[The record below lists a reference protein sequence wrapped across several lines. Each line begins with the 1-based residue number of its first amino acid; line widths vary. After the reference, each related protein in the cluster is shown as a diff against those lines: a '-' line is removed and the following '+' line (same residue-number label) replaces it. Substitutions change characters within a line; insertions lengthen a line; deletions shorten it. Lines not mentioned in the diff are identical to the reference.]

1 MSRGLRPLALVGG
14 VVLACLAPGATALA
28 HASLDDSSPASGA
41 VVATS
46 PDELVLGF
54 DEAVTLDLGGV
65 ELSDA
70 DGELIEI
77 PAGDVSS
84 EDPSTVTVA
93 NLPELEAGVY
103 VVVWQVSSSDG
114 HPARG
119 AFTFQVGTASGAVD
133 SDTLVASALAG
144 RATDTAVSWTL
155 GVARF
160 VAFLGVTVL
169 FGAVAVHML
178 GGDLRR
184 RRATEQT
191 SDESARLPRHA
202 ARVLWWVAWSF
213 AVVGSVAVF
222 VLQGPYLSGGSLAD
236 TLDLSLWDDIAGTR
250 LGAAVLVRL
259 ALLAISAVL
268 FTRVARGDR
277 TPNPVRLAVWSM
289 VGVAVVV
296 TFSLTGHPSA
306 ASPALVGVVVD
317 VLHLAAVAAWI
328 GGLAALLVAA
338 DPVERTVRRFSA
350 MATVAVPVIVVT
362 GVVQTWNLAEGIDEL
377 TSIAWGRAL
386 LVKVSLVV
394 LLVTLGGISRWL
406 LRQDGVSAVRRLVVS
421 ELAIGAVVLAVTAGL
436 VATPPTAPPESQVFS
451 ATLVQGSL
459 IADVSLTPGRV
470 GSNELHV
477 VFSPPG
483 GTLQPVVS
491 VEARLRSAD
500 LPAVPV
506 VLTADGPNHYLGS
519 VQIPS
524 AGEWTLDLEVEPQD
538 NQTVLL
544 STAIPIP

>member
-1 MSRGLRPLALVGG
+1 MSRRLRPLALVGG
-14 VVLACLAPGATALA
+14 VVLACVAPGATALA

-41 VVATS
+41 VVVTS
-46 PDELVLGF
+46 PSELVLGF

-70 DGELIEI
+70 DGDPIEI
-77 PAGDVSS
+77 PTGEVSS
-84 EDPSTVTVA
+84 QDPATVTVP

-119 AFTFQVGTASGAVD
+119 AFTFQVGTAAGVVD
-133 SDTLVASALAG
+133 GDSLVASALAG

-155 GVARF
+155 GLARF

-169 FGAVAVHML
+169 FGAVAVHLL

-184 RRATEQT
+184 RDSDAT
-191 SDESARLPRHA
+191 SDERAGIPRHA
-202 ARVLWWVAWSF
+202 ARVLWWVAWSY

-236 TLDLSLWDDIAGTR
+236 AVDVALWDDVARTR
-250 LGAAVLVRL
+250 LGTAVLVRL
-259 ALLAISAVL
+259 ALLAVSAVL
-268 FTRVARGDR
+268 FTRVARPHD
-277 TPNPVRLAVWSM
+277 TPHHLRLAVWTT
-289 VGVAVVV
+289 VGIAVVV

-317 VLHLAAVAAWI
+317 VLHLAAVAAWL
-328 GGLAALLVAA
+328 GGLAALLVATE
-338 DPVERTVRRFSA
+338 PVERTVRRFSA
-350 MATVAVPVIVVT
+350 MATVAVPIIVVT
-362 GVVQTWNLAEGIDEL
+362 GVVQTWNLAEGLDEL
-377 TSIAWGRAL
+377 TSVAWGRAL

-394 LLVTLGGISRWL
+394 LLVTLGAISRWL
-406 LRQDGVSAVRRLVVS
+406 LRHEGATAIRHLVVS
-421 ELAIGAVVLAVTAGL
+421 ELAIGAVVLGVTAGL
-436 VATPPTAPPESQVFS
+436 VATPPNPPPASQVFS
-451 ATLVQGSL
+451 ATLAQGNL

-470 GSNELHV
+470 GANEMHI

-506 VLTADGPNHYLGS
+506 VLEPDGPNHYLGS

-524 AGEWTLDLEVEPQD
+524 AGEWTLDLEVEPQN